1 MKIKCETCL
10 SAESIAQQQPQ
21 IFVVATAP
29 ADASGQP
36 PTVKYEPEPV
46 TTQVVTTQQQQAQQT
61 NLGTQNTIP
70 IGVKTVTGMFL
81 FHLMS
86 TICLTYQ

>member
-1 MKIKCETCL
+1 MKTKCETCL

-29 ADASGQP
+29 PQDANGQP
-36 PTVKYEPEPV
+36 QTVKYEAEPV
-46 TTQVVTTQQQQAQQT
+46 TTQVVTTQQQTSQA

-70 IGVKTVTGMFL
+70 IGVKTVTGE
-81 FHLMS
+81 
-86 TICLTYQ
+86 C